1 MSYASTF
8 AYRSNFPD
16 ISDTQI
22 ELAYTIVSAQW
33 SGIKTMWNG
42 ADNADVKRMICYDL
56 LVAWWLSNKNP
67 GKVEG
72 AIANGAMP
80 LSGKSISGVSLSY
93 LGFENVQDA
102 LKPLLSNQF
111 GIDALTMILAC
122 PERFNIYG

>member
-1 MSYASTF
+1 MSYATTF

-16 ISDTQI
+16 ITDTQI
-22 ELAYTIVSAQW
+22 ELAYTIVSTQW
-33 SGIKTMWNG
+33 SGVATMWSGEN
-42 ADNADVKRMICYDL
+42 NAEAKRIICYDL
-56 LVAWWLSNKNP
+56 LVAWWLANKNP

-80 LSGKSISGVSLSY
+80 LSSKSINGVSLSY

-111 GIDALTMILAC
+111 GIDALTMILAS